1 MGVLATA
8 ALEAGGLVI
17 GVEPQMFVER
27 EFQLEDVIEL
37 IVTKDMPQRKAK
49 MLELGDAFIAMPG
62 GTGTLGGGFGSHF
75 PHSTCAVERAVHT
88 VHLERFLR

>member
-1 MGVLATA
+1 MSLDN
-8 ALEAGGLVI
+8 ALLILG
-17 GVEPQMFVER
+17 
-27 EFQLEDVIEL
+27 VIEL

>member
-1 MGVLATA
+1 MYGGSRTGLMGVLATA

-27 EFQLEDVIEL
+27 EFQLEGVIKL

-62 GTGTLGGGFGSHF
+62 GTGDIGGRFRKSF
-75 PHSTCAVERAVHT
+75 PS
-88 VHLERFLR
+88 

>member
-27 EFQLEDVIEL
+27 EFQLEGVIKL

-75 PHSTCAVERAVHT
+75 PHSPCT
-88 VHLERFLR
+88 V